1 MFNSK
6 VVKTFFVLLCV
17 QIAMFLLAQ
26 LIIFTSDGIDGI
38 AAIFPLGAFFILAFI
53 NFNFTIVYFAFAP
66 KEKLT
71 TNIIIILF
79 VIINILFCFGYS
91 QSVLPVSKF
100 WK

>member
-26 LIIFTSDGIDGI
+26 LIFITIDGLDGL
-38 AAIFPLGAFFILAFI
+38 AAILPLLAFFILAFI
-53 NFNFTIVYFAFAP
+53 NFIFIIIYFAFAR

-100 WK
+100 W

>member
-26 LIIFTSDGIDGI
+26 LILITTDGLVGL
-38 AAIFPLGAFFILAFI
+38 AAILTILAFFILSFI
-53 NFNFTIVYFAFAP
+53 NFIFIIIYFAFAR

-100 WK
+100 W